1 MMKLLEA
8 SGEEVND
15 QLYDCLQR
23 DLLSPRDGRYFKS
36 YFVGDLAIS
45 LIETKQIIR
54 LSIYK
59 KLMLVLMPPPPILK
73 LKQYLIFA
81 YSFGSES
88 SPKCCMQGWGAGA
101 GAGCFWILR
110 AGAGPAPKKP
120 GDGAGA
126 AKICHSCT
134 GS

>member
-1 MMKLLEA
+1 MNILKSIFNIICISLVRFCKQVMKLLEA

-59 KLMLVLMPPPPILK
+59 KLMLVLMPPPL
-73 LKQYLIFA
+73 
-81 YSFGSES
+81 S
-88 SPKCCMQGWGAGA
+88 
-101 GAGCFWILR
+101 
-110 AGAGPAPKKP
+110 
-120 GDGAGA
+120 
-126 AKICHSCT
+126 
-134 GS
+134 